1 MAMEVEYV
9 DMGAEDIGEVAV
21 SDMAAA
27 DIVNGAGEVVVE
39 RDQIGVVQSD
49 GVPVVTITQFDE
61 AGKEVTTSLRVEGDV
76 EVQMP
81 ERINQGEDDWVE
93 HSPESETATAENPP
107 LVDPVDEII
116 KAGNAIHAR
125 HKAEWQHEIEI
136 AKAKE
141 SHTQASLAR
150 QAAEEVFKAAKATE
164 KACLSELSALINR
177 GPDYPKPID
186 PNINQGGDPSDPIAA
201 AVRNDK
207 DSRPIPVDDPN
218 ADQSW
223 RAIPTSEILDGI
235 KGMGD
240 KKRDAILS
248 LIPTMG
254 DFEDLRG
261 QASVAHK
268 PFRSVLPKGV
278 GQGMADEIEE
288 RAITRMRMHQ
298 LSLEV
303 AKPAKPAEEVNQ
315 VVEPE
320 VEYED
325 AEPESNPEPE
335 ASTLVESESSTID
348 IDDV

>member
-1 MAMEVEYV
+1 LKGKNMAMEVEYV
-9 DMGAEDIGEVAV
+9 DMGEDIGEVAE
-21 SDMAAA
+21 MAAA

-39 RDQIGVVQSD
+39 S
-49 GVPVVTITQFDE
+49 E
-61 AGKEVTTSLRVEGDV
+61 
-76 EVQMP
+76 
-81 ERINQGEDDWVE
+81 WVD
-93 HSPESETATAENPP
+93 HSPESQTASCEVNPP
-107 LVDPVDEII
+107 LVNDKWTVEKEAEARGVDFNNVLAEKSTENRWVA
-116 KAGNAIHAR
+116 KA
-125 HKAEWQHEIEI
+125 KHELDV

-141 SHTQASLAR
+141 AHTQASLAR

-177 GPDYPKPID
+177 GPDYPKPVDSSIS
-186 PNINQGGDPSDPIAA
+186 QGGDASDPIAA

-223 RAIPTSEILDGI
+223 RSIPTSEILDGI

-248 LIPTMG
+248 LVPTMG
-254 DFEDLRG
+254 DLEDLRG
-261 QASVAHK
+261 QASIAHK

-288 RAITRMRMHQ
+288 RALSRMRKHQ
-298 LSLEV
+298 LSLEA
-303 AKPAKPAEEVNQ
+303 AKAAEPVAEEVNQ

-320 VEYED
+320 T
-325 AEPESNPEPE
+325 
-335 ASTLVESESSTID
+335 STLVEPESPTID

>member
-9 DMGAEDIGEVAV
+9 DMGAEDIGEVSVA
-21 SDMAAA
+21 DMAAA
-27 DIVNGAGEVVVE
+27 DIVNGAGEVVME
-39 RDQIGVVQSD
+39 REVIDQTPDDSEFASAEDYTI
-49 GVPVVTITQFDE
+49 VTHCKSEWID
-61 AGKEVTTSLRVEGDV
+61 
-76 EVQMP
+76 
-81 ERINQGEDDWVE
+81 
-93 HSPESETATAENPP
+93 HSPESQTASVEINTEALP
-107 LVDPVDEII
+107 LVDEPLGWSDW
-116 KAGNAIHAR
+116 AMSDAR
-125 HKAEWQHEIEI
+125 FKAEFDHKREI
-136 AKAKE
+136 ATAKE

-150 QAAEEVFKAAKATE
+150 QAAEEIFKAAKATE

-177 GPDYPKPID
+177 GPDYPKPV
-186 PNINQGGDPSDPIAA
+186 NQGGDASDPIAA

-207 DSRPIPVDDPN
+207 DSRPIPADDPS

-223 RAIPTSEILDGI
+223 RAIPTSDLLDGI

-261 QASVAHK
+261 QASIAHK

-288 RAITRMRMHQ
+288 RALSRMRKHQ
-298 LSLEV
+298 LGLEA
-303 AKPAKPAEEVNQ
+303 AKVVSEE
-315 VVEPE
+315 E

-325 AEPESNPEPE
+325 AE
-335 ASTLVESESSTID
+335 ASTLVD
-348 IDDV
+348 VDDV

>member
-1 MAMEVEYV
+1 LLIVDSKLKGKNMAMEVEYV
-9 DMGAEDIGEVAV
+9 DMGAEDISEVAV

-39 RDQIGVVQSD
+39 RD
-49 GVPVVTITQFDE
+49 E
-61 AGKEVTTSLRVEGDV
+61 AE
-76 EVQMP
+76 
-81 ERINQGEDDWVE
+81 WVE
-93 HSPESETATAENPP
+93 HSPESQTATCEINPP
-107 LVDPVDEII
+107 LVDEQWTVEKEAETKGISFKDVFADRMAE
-116 KAGNAIHAR
+116 GR
-125 HKAEWQHEIEI
+125 HKAEWEHEHEV
-136 AKAKE
+136 ATAKE

-177 GPDYPKPID
+177 GPDYPKPI
-186 PNINQGGDPSDPIAA
+186 NQGGDADPIAA

-240 KKRDAILS
+240 KKRDSILS

-261 QASVAHK
+261 QASIAHK

-288 RAITRMRMHQ
+288 RALSRMRKHQ
-298 LSLEV
+298 LSIESTR
-303 AKPAKPAEEVNQ
+303 PVNQ
-315 VVEPE
+315 VVEDPVE
-320 VEYED
+320 IEVDVDVEYED
-325 AEPESNPEPE
+325 AETEPE
-335 ASTLVESESSTID
+335 ASTLVESDSSTID

>member
-1 MAMEVEYV
+1 MDKDPPSVNLEAGWLARARAEAQHE
-9 DMGAEDIGEVAV
+9 EDIA
-21 SDMAAA
+21 
-27 DIVNGAGEVVVE
+27 
-39 RDQIGVVQSD
+39 Q
-49 GVPVVTITQFDE
+49 
-61 AGKEVTTSLRVEGDV
+61 
-76 EVQMP
+76 
-81 ERINQGEDDWVE
+81 
-93 HSPESETATAENPP
+93 
-107 LVDPVDEII
+107 
-116 KAGNAIHAR
+116 
-125 HKAEWQHEIEI
+125 
-136 AKAKE
+136 AKE

-177 GPDYPKPID
+177 GPDYPKPVD
-186 PNINQGGDPSDPIAA
+186 RSSINQGGDASDPIAA

-207 DSRPIPVDDPN
+207 DSRPIPVDDLN
-218 ADQSW
+218 ADQTW
-223 RAIPTSEILDGI
+223 RSIPTSEILDGI

-288 RAITRMRMHQ
+288 RAFSRLRKHQ
-298 LSLEV
+298 LSLEA
-303 AKPAKPAEEVNQ
+303 AKQDQSDVEAVNQ
-315 VVEPE
+315 VVEDLVEIEVEVE

-325 AEPESNPEPE
+325 TEPE
-335 ASTLVESESSTID
+335 ASTLVD